1 MYVCRGGVSISLHI
15 MAVTNMTQSL
25 CHQCSIE
32 GEMNLGMHIEAHY
45 VNDVLFFFKGRVIIL
60 TVITQTLCILMET
73 CEWEYFPT
81 VKSFLSK

>member
-1 MYVCRGGVSISLHI
+1 MCMAPLCMFVEVVYISLQI

-45 VNDVLFFFKGRVIIL
+45 VNDVLFFV
-60 TVITQTLCILMET
+60 
-73 CEWEYFPT
+73 
-81 VKSFLSK
+81 